1 MVNKLNNLITQVE
14 LEKGAV
20 LLFMLWKNLP
30 EDDTWSIVIS
40 ASWIQQMGQ
49 SIALQ
54 YWISKVRSSLSQ
66 TDLSKINRIGF
77 LDINDKI
84 VRLITSSVQV
94 KNAPVKF
101 SKNQI
106 NDLYIE
112 EAIIFRSLRGTSKR
126 YLDATK
132 RNPLSNHNINPIFN
146 HNINPIFNHNI
157 NPIFNHNINPI
168 FNHNINPI
176 FNHNIN
182 PIFNHNINPIFN
194 HNVNPIFNPNF
205 SGQYLYNDKSQ
216 QIAYIIFANEEII
229 LMFNLDNNLQAYGVQ
244 NAINGF
250 TMFNNNQSW
259 MGTMV
264 PDGEDGFI
272 FYSNANQQI
281 GFVK

>member
-1 MVNKLNNLITQVE
+1 MVNKLNNLIAQIE
-14 LEKGAV
+14 MEKGII

-40 ASWIQQMGQ
+40 APWIQQMGQ
-49 SIALQ
+49 NIALQ
-54 YWISKVRSSLSQ
+54 YWISKVRGSLSQ
-66 TDLSKINRIGF
+66 MELLKINRIGF
-77 LDINDKI
+77 LDTNDKI
-84 VRLITSSVQV
+84 VRLITSSVKV
-94 KNAPVKF
+94 KNVPVKF

-112 EAIIFRSLRGTSKR
+112 EAIIFRSIRSTGKR

-182 PIFNHNINPIFN
+182 PIFN
-194 HNVNPIFNPNF
+194 PNF
-205 SGQYLYNDKSQ
+205 PGQYLYNDKTR

-229 LMFNLDNNLQAYGVQ
+229 LMFNLDNNLQAYGVK
-244 NAINGF
+244 NAIDGF
-250 TMFNNNQSW
+250 TMFDNNQNW
-259 MGTMV
+259 IGTMA
-264 PDGEDGFI
+264 PDSEDGFI
-272 FYSNANQQI
+272 FYSNGNQQI